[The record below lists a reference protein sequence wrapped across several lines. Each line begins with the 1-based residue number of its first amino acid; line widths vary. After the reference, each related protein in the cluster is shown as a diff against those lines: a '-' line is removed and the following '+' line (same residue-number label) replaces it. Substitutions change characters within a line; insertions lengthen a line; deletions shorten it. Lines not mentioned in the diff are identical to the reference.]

1 MADEEDSGAPPL
13 PLPQVDDAPMPVG
26 PQQVRAQADAKA
38 QAAGLEDI
46 AFDSEGVDK
55 VIKRLKDVLSSLREA
70 QRQSE
75 PLRNIAKK
83 SDPVTNSYA
92 DTANEGGAA
101 YQACLRKEIA
111 ALDGLIEDAKAMK
124 EERLQHEDE
133 VAAGLKGQD

>member
-13 PLPQVDDAPMPVG
+13 PLPQVDDAPMPIG
-26 PQQVRAQADAKA
+26 PQQVRAQADANA

-55 VIKRLKDVLSSLREA
+55 VIKRLKDIRDDLRDA
-70 QRQSE
+70 QRDAQ
-75 PLRNIAKK
+75 PLGAIRKK

-92 DTANEGGAA
+92 ETANQGGQA

-111 ALDGLIEDAKAMK
+111 ALTELIEDAEAMK
-124 EERLQHEDE
+124 EERLRHEQE
-133 VAAGLKGQD
+133 IAAGLEGQS